1 MAPGSFITSYFNK
14 YLALVLYSLTFL
26 LPGQLTTNS
35 YFTKLTFYALKT
47 FCSFWYFQ
55 NLIIF
60 CQDFLMKLYFF
71 NGWYI
76 SWVIWTQLK
85 GISAEKST
93 WFSNEGRVRTHCP
106 LSDKLGFPSWK
117 SSYFVNIIRWSSI
130 LLKISYIANNFKK

>member
-47 FCSFWYFQ
+47 SCSFWYFQ

-60 CQDFLMKLYFF
+60 CQDFLMKLCFF

-93 WFSNEGRVRTHCP
+93 WFSKWGSRAHP
-106 LSDKLGFPSWK
+106 LPPLRYARDSQLKKFIFCKYYTLVFNFIKNKLYRKQF
-117 SSYFVNIIRWSSI
+117 
-130 LLKISYIANNFKK
+130 